1 MTSEEKGMV
10 WQDAILK
17 VLEGA
22 GEPLHYNEITRRI
35 GEQGLRQITGA
46 TPARTVNSILRS
58 LKNEQ
63 KVTQRGSGVYA
74 VPEVA
79 EQLKKRE
86 SDEETEAEEA
96 ATNPERFA
104 VKAYGLYWSRGL
116 VEWETRRSGR
126 LWGRQFEE
134 SLPVDFAKQDGIYF
148 LHKGSEIVYVGQTL
162 TGTDQ
167 AGLYARLLFHH
178 TDRRKRDRWD
188 AFSWYGFRPVS
199 DEGTLGDA
207 PSGGNLREIIDAVE
221 AMFIEAL
228 MPRLNMRSGDG
239 SKEIRDTGLYIQSG
253 IK

>member
-1 MTSEEKGMV
+1 MASEEREMG
-10 WQDAILK
+10 WQEAILK
-17 VLEGA
+17 VMEGA
-22 GEPLHYNEITRRI
+22 GEPLHYNEITRQI
-35 GEQGLRQITGA
+35 GEQGLRKLTGA
-46 TPARTVNSILRS
+46 TPAMTVNSNLRS

-79 EQLKKRE
+79 EQLKKKE

-96 ATNPERFA
+96 VTNPERLT
-104 VKAYGLYWSRGL
+104 VKAYGLYWSRSL
-116 VEWETRRSGR
+116 VNWEKPKNGQ
-126 LWGRQFEE
+126 LWGRQLEE

-162 TGTDQ
+162 TGSDQ
-167 AGLYARLLFHH
+167 PGLYARLRFHH
-178 TDRRKRDRWD
+178 TDSRKRDRWD

-199 DEGTLGDA
+199 DDGKLGHA
-207 PSGGNLREIIDAVE
+207 PNGGHLHEVIDVVE

-228 MPRLNMRSGDG
+228 MPRLNMRSGEG
-239 SKEIRDTGLYIQSG
+239 SKEIRDTGLYVQSG